1 MRRFRLFERGLLALG
16 RDSSGVAALEFAF
29 LSMVFLT
36 ILAGTVDVGLLI
48 YTEEKVDAAVVA
60 GAQYAVVNAANVSSA
75 NGATLA
81 TTIASV
87 VANVNGSNWAASGVC
102 VNNGPT
108 ATANS
113 GTAPTCSGTASNA
126 DDFYCPTGTPGS
138 WSWGSSVAQGSSCSG
153 GGMGGKFVTITASV
167 NFTSLF
173 PSFGLVQNGAI
184 SRSVLVET
192 E

>member
-1 MRRFRLFERGLLALG
+1 
-16 RDSSGVAALEFAF
+16 
-29 LSMVFLT
+29 MVFLV

-48 YTEEKVDAAVVA
+48 YTEEQVDAAVIA
-60 GAQYAVVNAANVSSA
+60 GAQYAVVNAADVSSA
-75 NGATLA
+75 NGSTLA
-81 TTIASV
+81 TTIAGV
-87 VANVNGSNWAASGVC
+87 VTNVNGSNWASSGVC

-108 ATANS
+108 ATANG

-138 WSWGSSVAQGSSCSG
+138 WSWGSSVAQGSSCTG
-153 GGMGGKFVTITASV
+153 GGIGGKFVTITAGRS
-167 NFTSLF
+167 FTSLF
-173 PSFGLVQNGAI
+173 PTFGLVQSGTI